1 MTLDCKSLPESNM
14 DADTALVKLS
24 APSECLP
31 GSRRMLGHGV
41 VASVF
46 LKCCTGLVARN
57 LGMLGPVVSSV
68 ATSRLLFNLSWPRVD

>member
-1 MTLDCKSLPESNM
+1 MTLDCKSLPESNR
-14 DADTALVKLS
+14 DADTALVRLS

-46 LKCCTGLVARN
+46 LKCCTGLVVREPRN
-57 LGMLGPVVSSV
+57 GWACRFIGSDEQACIQLEL
-68 ATSRLLFNLSWPRVD
+68 